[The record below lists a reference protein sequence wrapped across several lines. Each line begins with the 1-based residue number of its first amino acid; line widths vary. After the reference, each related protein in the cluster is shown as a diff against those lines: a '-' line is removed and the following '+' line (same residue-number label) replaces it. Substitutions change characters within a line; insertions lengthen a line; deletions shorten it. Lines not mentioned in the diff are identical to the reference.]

1 MPEAV
6 SPASGRRRYSLRTN
20 FFVILASFCLLV
32 LASLPAFLSFDLW
45 IFEDR
50 ASFMHL
56 DDLVARH
63 LRLGVDVF
71 YSYGLL
77 PVLLQHLVFLP
88 FGRGFKPMLGC
99 TLLVLVFNAIFWAA
113 LLEHLPPQRRWLLA
127 VVALSQII
135 FLVNPNWPYSLA
147 VLSMMFALLFVL
159 KDRLDIALAVA
170 AVGCFCV
177 PSLTLVLTALIGLMI
192 VANWWLHP
200 NRRMATLAALL
211 APGAI
216 TYAAIGVLLGSVYSF
231 PSLFATA
238 FPLAGARFYKD
249 IGYTGFNAL
258 LTFIHPA
265 GYGWKYYIAYY
276 TGSPVTWFVL
286 CSIFLFALTV
296 YSVAP
301 LLKGRRLAPPVQ
313 FVVLYS
319 IVQFVF
325 VFFVYGSR
333 GQHSIYEGVIA
344 AATLVGISTL
354 HEPRLRNAALGV
366 FLVVGIMAETGAIYK
381 TVNAWRT
388 TVRSPDSLG
397 LYADPAFIKELD
409 KVVQLSRTHKTLML
423 GYATGIHNYY
433 PTLEDPDAWFLQQ
446 WQLFPSQK
454 QAIVNQI
461 EQADVVVEVLTSQSA
476 AVNSDPHIQ
485 AALNAMQTASPMIDF
500 RIHTR
505 KNLH

>member
-1 MPEAV
+1 MPEV
-6 SPASGRRRYSLRTN
+6 NLPAPSRGRFSYATN
-20 FFVILASFCLLV
+20 FSVILGAFCLLV
-32 LASLPAFLSFDLW
+32 VASLPGFLSFDLW

-99 TLLVLVFNAIFWAA
+99 TLLVLVLNALFWAA
-113 LLEHLPPQRRWLLA
+113 LLEYLPPQRRWLLA

-135 FLVNPNWPYSLA
+135 LLVNPNWPYSLA
-147 VLSMMFALLFVL
+147 TLSIMFALLFVL
-159 KDRLDIALAVA
+159 KERLGIALAVA

-177 PSLTLVLTALIGLMI
+177 PSLTLVLTVLIALLI
-192 VANWWLHP
+192 VVNWWLSP
-200 NRRMATLAALL
+200 NRRVARLASLL
-211 APGAI
+211 APGVL
-216 TYAAIGVLLGSVYSF
+216 TYAAIGALLASVYGL
-231 PSLFATA
+231 PSLVATA
-238 FPLAGARFYKD
+238 LPLAGARFYKE
-249 IGYTGFNAL
+249 IGYTGFDAF

-265 GYGWKYYIAYY
+265 GYSLKYYLAYY

-286 CSIFLFALTV
+286 CSIFLFALSI
-296 YSVAP
+296 YSVIP
-301 LLKGRRLAPPVQ
+301 LFKGRRLAAPIQ
-313 FVVLYS
+313 FVILYS

-325 VFFVYGSR
+325 IFFVYGSR

-354 HEPRLRNAALGV
+354 PQPRLRNAALGV
-366 FLVVGIMAETGAIYK
+366 FLAVGVMAETGAIYK
-381 TVNAWRT
+381 TLTGWRT
-388 TVRSPDSLG
+388 TVRSPESFG
-397 LYADPAFIKELD
+397 LYADPTFIKELD
-409 KVVQLSRTHKTLML
+409 EIVQLSRTHRTLML

-446 WQLFPSQK
+446 GQLFPWQK
-454 QAIVNQI
+454 QAIADQI
-461 EQADVVVEVLTSQSA
+461 KQADVVVEVLTSQAA
-476 AVNSDPHIQ
+476 AVNSDPNIQ
-485 AALNAMQTASPMIDF
+485 AALNAMQTAPPMLDF
-500 RIHTR
+500 RVRTR
-505 KNLH
+505 KEGP